1 VENPVTPPPVVV
13 EPPAVQQPTIEPSA
27 VLPVAGPPV
36 AEQHVTYPSTGT
48 PTVETPAAP
57 TPVTTDPTVDAPV
70 VGAPIAAEPPAV
82 GPQPVPLPVV
92 DRVQAT
98 DGALAVPRVAV
109 EPGPFG
115 RVGPLCDGAGASR
128 SLLAESFVPLPG
140 AAGHLAVALSGLAPV
155 EHGEF
160 RSRASV
166 SEAGSSPR
174 SDGPGGQ
181 NNLAPFAP
189 GSSAPIPGLDA
200 GGTTT
205 GGAGSSGSAAG
216 PGSLPLAVLGETDAP
231 PTAFALAVLGA
242 PERCATWWY
251 PEVVVGPG

>member
-1 VENPVTPPPVVV
+1 M
-13 EPPAVQQPTIEPSA
+13 
-27 VLPVAGPPV
+27 LPVAGPPV
-36 AEQHVTYPSTGT
+36 AEQLAADTSTGT

-57 TPVTTDPTVDAPV
+57 VTVDRAVDAPV
-70 VGAPIAAEPPAV
+70 VGAPIVAEPLAV

-92 DRVQAT
+92 DGVEAI

-109 EPGPFG
+109 VPGTFG
-115 RVGPLCDGAGASR
+115 RLGPSCDGAGAFR
-128 SLLAESFVPLPG
+128 SLPAESFVPLPG
-140 AAGHLAVALSGLAPV
+140 ASGHLAVALSGLTPV

-160 RSRASV
+160 RSRAAV

-174 SDGPGGQ
+174 SDGPAGQ
-181 NNLAPFAP
+181 DDPAPFAP

-200 GGTTT
+200 GGTNT

-216 PGSLPLAVLGETDAP
+216 PGSLPLAVLGETDSP
-231 PTAFALAVLGA
+231 PTAFALAVLSA